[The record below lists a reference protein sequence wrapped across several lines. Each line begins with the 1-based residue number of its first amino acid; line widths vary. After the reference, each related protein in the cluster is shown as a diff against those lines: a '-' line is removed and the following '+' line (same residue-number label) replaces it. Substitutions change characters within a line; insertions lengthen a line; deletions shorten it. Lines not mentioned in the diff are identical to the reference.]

1 MRPAFVT
8 HPAPYWPR
16 NESFQPSSA
25 FGKSYFSCF
34 ASAQLTIGPVENPT
48 PPGSNI
54 CGHKGYNHPSAM
66 QAWGEAKIM
75 AGWAN
80 KSFAADWCTNFK
92 LYKQL
97 EQPFP
102 PVLADFIWCDWP
114 DLAKWSEDAELV
126 LPIEDQEPD
135 VAAPDEQIPD
145 FEELVQPHLQ
155 IQLVQPDWLHIVAL
169 GVAAMGMQMEDPVE
183 DPEAAVEVPHPD
195 QEICSLYEA
204 DWDLPPP
211 LIPVVD
217 LPVVWRSQHS
227 QVEGAL
233 SESSGDS
240 VGTYEDSELMGT
252 NSDWCVLGR

>member
-1 MRPAFVT
+1 MQQQ
-8 HPAPYWPR
+8 
-16 NESFQPSSA
+16 QPQQQQSPQ
-25 FGKSYFSCF
+25 
-34 ASAQLTIGPVENPT
+34 ASAALHQADAAAAAISSSSSSSSNGNLQLDQNVGATCGNLCKDMETKMWDSYHHMNSSNFGSTNDWVLLQ
-48 PPGSNI
+48 PP
-54 CGHKGYNHPSAM
+54 
-66 QAWGEAKIM
+66 
-75 AGWAN
+75 
-80 KSFAADWCTNFK
+80 TNFK

-102 PVLADFIWCDWP
+102 PVLADCIWCCWP